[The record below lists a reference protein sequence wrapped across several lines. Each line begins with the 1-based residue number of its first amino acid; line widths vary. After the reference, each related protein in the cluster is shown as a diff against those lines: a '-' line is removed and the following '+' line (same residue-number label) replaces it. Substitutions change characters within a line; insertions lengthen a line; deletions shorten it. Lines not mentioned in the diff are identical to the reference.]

1 MQEAAH
7 ERSSPRLLDQLRKAI
22 RVRHYSYE
30 TEKAY
35 VYWTRFF
42 VRFNGLRHPRELTES
57 DVGRFLTFLAV
68 QRSVSPST
76 QNQALNAIV
85 FLYKH
90 VLQRPLGHIGNA
102 ARAKRRERLPVV
114 FTPGEVERIVSRL
127 DGTARIAVALLYG
140 SGLRLME
147 CLRLRIKDIDF
158 ERGEITVRDGKGGK
172 DRVTVLPS
180 SVRNDLLRC
189 IERSRNLH
197 NYDLAE
203 GYGEVSLPY
212 ALERKYP
219 NAAREFRWQYIFPAD
234 KRSVDPVSRRVKRH
248 HLLPDAIQRQVKRAI
263 AESGVQKHGS
273 CHTFRH
279 SFATHVLE
287 SGYDIRTVQELLGHK
302 DVSTTMI
309 YTHVLNRGGRGVR
322 SPLDAIHAGAQTA
335 S

>member
-1 MQEAAH
+1 MDRDVPFPA
-7 ERSSPRLLDQLRKAI
+7 RPRLLDQLHETI

-42 VRFNGLRHPRELTES
+42 IRFNDLRHPTELGEA

-68 QRSVSPST
+68 SRRVSPST

-114 FTPGEVERIVSRL
+114 FTRAEVDQIMSRL
-127 DGTARIAVALLYG
+127 DGRTKIVVQLLYG
-140 SGLRLME
+140 AGLRLME

-158 ERGEITVRDGKGGK
+158 ERNEITVRDGKGGK
-172 DRVTVLPS
+172 DRVTVLP
-180 SVRNDLLRC
+180 VRVKEDLRRC
-189 IERSRNLH
+189 IVHSKNLH
-197 NYDLAE
+197 DFDLSE
-203 GYGEVSLPY
+203 GYGEVSMPY
-212 ALERKYP
+212 ALARKYP
-219 NAAREFRWQYIFPAD
+219 NAAKDFRWQYVFPANH
-234 KRSVDPVSRRVKRH
+234 RAVDPVTKMIKRH
-248 HLLPDAIQRQVKRAI
+248 HVLPDTIQRQVKRAI
-263 AESGVQKHGS
+263 HDSGVQKFGS

-287 SGYDIRTVQELLGHK
+287 SGYDIRTVQELLGHS
-302 DVSTTMI
+302 DVSTTMV
-309 YTHVLNRGGRGVR
+309 YTHVLNRGGQGVC
-322 SPLDAIHAGAQTA
+322 SPLDAVPRAGVL
-335 S
+335 

>member
-1 MQEAAH
+1 M
-7 ERSSPRLLDQLRKAI
+7 ERLADSRSPRLLDRLREAI

-42 VRFNGLRHPRELTES
+42 IRFHGMRHPENLCED

-68 QRSVSPST
+68 SRRVAPST
-76 QNQALNAIV
+76 QNQALNAVV

-90 VLQRPLGHIGNA
+90 VLGRPLGHIGNA
-102 ARAKRRERLPVV
+102 ARAKRKDRLPVV
-114 FTPGEVERIVSRL
+114 FTRSEVQQIVAQL
-127 DGTARIAVALLYG
+127 EGTTKVVVGLLYG

-158 ERGEITVRDGKGGK
+158 ERNEITVRDGKGGK
-172 DRVTVLPS
+172 DRVTVLPMA
-180 SVRNDLLRC
+180 VKEALRAC
-189 IERSRNLH
+189 VERCKNLH
-197 NYDLAE
+197 DYDLAE

-219 NAAREFRWQYIFPAD
+219 SAKKEFHWQHLFPAAN
-234 KRSVDPVSRRVKRH
+234 RSRDLISGKIKRH
-248 HLLPDAIQRQVKRAI
+248 HLLPDTVQRRVREAIQKSRVLKQ
-263 AESGVQKHGS
+263 GS

-309 YTHVLNRGGRGVR
+309 YTHVLNRGGRGVS
-322 SPLDAIHAGAQTA
+322 SPLDSFGPLQPV
-335 S
+335 